1 MCARALLQT
10 LFGVEEKDEEKKE
23 ILIDNHVFAGLLY
36 WKDERE
42 PSSIILVDIRQKP
55 WMKEKL
61 FLFLRD
67 SLYIMDDLPMERRS
81 GTKVT
86 HAGWTFA
93 ILTT

>member
-1 MCARALLQT
+1 VCARASTDSLW
-10 LFGVEEKDEEKKE
+10 VEEKDEEKKE

-42 PSSIILVDIRQKP
+42 PSSIILVDIRQAR

-61 FLFLRD
+61 FPFFLRD

-81 GTKVT
+81 GSKVT